1 MAQFRFHNWQD
12 DDLTFSL
19 NQRLMGVLPDGRYRG
34 YEAKPFVAGMNLI
47 LWHDVTGYKYIK
59 KDLTSFTKVGCAITK
74 QGMVINETG
83 EISIGIL
90 PNLTS
95 EFRIDLI
102 VMEHFYEDIVGG
114 TAATYLS
121 IQGTPS
127 PSPVAPALTDPDKQ
141 VIIGY
146 LLVPEGC
153 TSLTEPGVAYTKA
166 TTPVLAN
173 DSSVFDTAISN
184 IYATIAALNLNSLTD
199 VTITSVASGH
209 ILVHNGTEFVNVS
222 SKTHIQ
228 TLQLNMTEFFGLSGI
243 THLAEA
249 NLQTLVGGGPN
260 EFGYIVTKNLVQ
272 WVIGA
277 PSTKK
282 ISRLTVLPIGS
293 MVRMV
298 FEGPT
303 FAGLVMGGAGDYGA
317 TITDSKA
324 RTDTIAI
331 RTNTV
336 YTFIKRST
344 DWLMVE
350 EMPRANY
357 TQTDPNALDFIQNK
371 PAPFV
376 QTKANWA
383 EASPASNAFIQNKP
397 NVMEVVGRFTL
408 SVGNVGILP
417 IGNAVTVVNNGG
429 FPVQASS
436 ATVASNT
443 GGGTQQNSSITVN
456 LINTGSISYLGYFV
470 IYSNGVTADDSL
482 AYPTMKFITFTSF
495 NLGLREVATNITSNV
510 TVEVILIKSPI
521 AL

>member
-90 PNLTS
+90 PNLTGS
-95 EFRIDLI
+95 ARFDLI

-114 TAATYLS
+114 TAATYIS
-121 IQGTPS
+121 IQGTPLLPPLS
-127 PSPVAPALTDPDKQ
+127 DPDKQ

-146 LLVPEGC
+146 LLVPAGC
-153 TSLTEPGVAYTKA
+153 TSLTDVGVQYTPA
-166 TTPVLAN
+166 PTPVLAN

-184 IYATIAALNLNSLTD
+184 IYATIAALNLTSLTD

-249 NLQTLVGGGPN
+249 NLQTLVGGGPD
-260 EFGYIVTKNLVQ
+260 EYGYIVTKNLVQ

-324 RTDTIAI
+324 RTGTIAI

-383 EASPASNAFIQNKP
+383 QNNPVLDSYIQNRP
-397 NVMEVVGRFTL
+397 NVIEVLARFTL
-408 SVGNVGILP
+408 QVGNVGGLTVGAP
-417 IGNAVTVVNNGG
+417 VTVVNNGAFAMQCFACSVG
-429 FPVQASS
+429 A
-436 ATVASNT
+436 NT
-443 GGGTQQNSSITVN
+443 GGNTQQSSSLTVSITN
-456 LINTGSISYLGYFV
+456 PNSFSYMVLFVVYSLG
-470 IYSNGVTADDSL
+470 TAANDAI
-482 AYPTMKFITFTSF
+482 AYPTLAAVNLTNFNVGLKEVITNS
-495 NLGLREVATNITSNV
+495 TSNLNI
-510 TVEVILIKSPI
+510 ECILIKSPVS
-521 AL
+521 L

>member
-146 LLVPEGC
+146 LLVPDGC
-153 TSLTEPGVAYTKA
+153 TSLTDSGVAYTKA

-173 DSSVFDTAISN
+173 DSSVFDSA
-184 IYATIAALNLNSLTD
+184 IYAPIAALNLNSLTD

-249 NLQTLVGGGPN
+249 NLQTLVGGGPD
-260 EFGYIVTKNLVQ
+260 EYGYIVTKNFVQ

-282 ISRLTVLPIGS
+282 ISRLTILPLGS
-293 MVRMV
+293 TLKMI
-298 FEGPT
+298 FGGPT
-303 FAGLVMGGAGDYGA
+303 FAGIVLNGAGDYGV
-317 TITDSKA
+317 TITDSHG
-324 RTDTIAI
+324 RTGTIAI
-331 RTNTV
+331 RSDVV
-336 YTFIKRST
+336 YTFVKRST
-344 DWLMVE
+344 DWLMYE

-357 TQTDPNALDFIQNK
+357 TQTDPNALDYIQNK
-371 PAPFV
+371 PAAFV
-376 QTKANWA
+376 QTKANWT
-383 EASPASNAFIQNKP
+383 ESNPASDAFIQNKP
-397 NVMEVVGRFTL
+397 KLLEVLGMFTL
-408 SVGNVGILP
+408 TFNN
-417 IGNAVTVVNNGG
+417 IGNANTSTTIANTIGY
-429 FPVQASS
+429 PVQAIGCVVV
-436 ATVASNT
+436 ATGTRSNSFTVTLSPSNT
-443 GGGTQQNSSITVN
+443 
-456 LINTGSISYLGYFV
+456 F
-470 IYSNGVTADDSL
+470 
-482 AYPTMKFITFTSF
+482 AYYVQFFITSNNQTDQDSIGVPTVKLVTPTQF
-495 NLGLREVATNITSNV
+495 NLGIRQNATTGVAANITV
-510 TVEVILIKSPI
+510 QCVILKIPI
-521 AL
+521 